1 MEFGYLGRRLFY
13 IRIRAGGLFK
23 VVATASTG
31 LPNSIMSSEEPSVEE
46 LLEFRSLL
54 QNHDKHAVATHDE
67 WQRTKR
73 QDLFHKGIRETL
85 RAAAQAAASA
95 APGGG
100 RAASKAAA
108 PAETP
113 KPAKSPILCF
123 AFRETGVCS
132 NDRCRFSHD
141 PAALIKPGGAPAASS
156 VAPTAVK
163 ENSIGRSPCA
173 SSLDG
178 MEWA

>member
-1 MEFGYLGRRLFY
+1 M
-13 IRIRAGGLFK
+13 
-23 VVATASTG
+23 ATASSG
-31 LPNSIMSSEEPSVEE
+31 LTNSIMSSEEPSVEE

-85 RAAAQAAASA
+85 RAAAQAATSA